1 MDEKKELEALRHD
14 NQRLCE
20 ALREI
25 TKKID
30 EINGILKGVGDLTT
44 VREPQRGAPVTEEE
58 VKNLLKK
65 YSKLS

>member
-1 MDEKKELEALRHD
+1 MDEKKELEALKHD
-14 NQRLCE
+14 NHRLCE

-25 TKKID
+25 KKKMD
-30 EINGILKGVGDLTT
+30 EINGILKDVSDLTT
-44 VREPQRGAPVTEEE
+44 VREQSRSAPVTEEE